1 MDGVQLH
8 QGKSNFEEAVYF
20 LPLSSQKF
28 LILILSTSEGW
39 KAESTLV
46 PPGGFEHGTPGSEIH
61 RLNQFVDELLEYGA
75 ERVKSRPVLILNLFQ
90 IHGPLAYLLKT
101 SDGTSGLGK
110 KKMQAMWLSHVT
122 HKISRSSH
130 QRCSM
135 EKYVLRNFTKF
146 TGKHCTR
153 ASFLIKLQA
162 CNFMKKEA
170 LAQIFKACNFI
181 KKEALAQMFSWF
193 FLNIE
198 IGEKKTKFDF

>member
-39 KAESTLV
+39 KTESTLV
-46 PPGGFEHGTPGSEIH
+46 PPGGFQHGTPGLEIH
-61 RLNQFVDELLEYGA
+61 RINQFADELFECGA

-101 SDGTSGLGK
+101 SDETSGLGK
-110 KKMQAMWLSHVT
+110 KKMQAIWLSLVT

-135 EKYVLRNFTKF
+135 EKCVLWNFTKF
-146 TGKHCTR
+146 TGKHRCQSLFFNKV
-153 ASFLIKLQA
+153 AGLQA
-162 CNFMKKEA
+162 
-170 LAQIFKACNFI
+170 
-181 KKEALAQMFSWF
+181 
-193 FLNIE
+193 
-198 IGEKKTKFDF
+198 